1 MRLVLEKCEG
11 RTLLEDRSLDGIKR
25 YVITD
30 DDGVRTQ
37 IFNSLW
43 YTLEYVREVL
53 YENETR

>member
-1 MRLVLEKCEG
+1 LEKCEG

-30 DDGVRTQ
+30 DDGFRTQ

>member
-30 DDGVRTQ
+30 DDGFRTQ